1 LTLLSTPAQIARAL
15 WPRPKAPA
23 PASVRSNGLDGDA
36 RELGVQVVG
45 DRLGHLAEEAQ
56 GDVEG
61 LGVAP
66 ARVVQA
72 VLVRLEL
79 LGDLGR
85 DLDGGEQ
92 AQHGAHISETP
103 RL

>member
-1 LTLLSTPAQIARAL
+1 VAEAEGADAGERQVERLAA
-15 WPRPKAPA
+15 
-23 PASVRSNGLDGDA
+23 DGGQL
-36 RELGVQVVG
+36 RIEVVG
-45 DRLGHLAEEAQ
+45 GGLRDLAEEAQ

-66 ARVVQA
+66 ARVVEA